1 MSALFTDEEKAIINT
16 LENKIKED
24 EFYLDFRGANT
35 KEFSHVYH
43 SYPAMMIPQ
52 LARELIKITTD
63 QNHRITNV
71 IDPFMGSGTTLVEGL
86 IKDLSVYG
94 NDINPLS
101 EMVSKAKTH
110 PIDPLYIEGE
120 FNLLKQHILEMY
132 EIYKVGDYQISNY
145 PNFDRIDFWFKK
157 EIIEKLQ
164 LIKNAI
170 LEYSNIHIKNFFM
183 VAFSETVRLV
193 SNTRNGE
200 FKLYRMPVE
209 KLEAWD
215 PDVLEIYFDI
225 VQRNLKGNK
234 DLWDIL
240 KDKKTKVSIT
250 KGSSFQLPYSDE
262 SMDLL
267 VTSPPY
273 GDSKTTVAY
282 GQYSRLSAQ
291 WLDLEIEKGIKI
303 NQLDNVMLGG
313 KISKDL
319 EANVV
324 LEELRSETLSNVY
337 HKIFIQD
344 NKRAYEVLQFYSDL
358 DKTLSEIERL
368 MRKGSYQYWVV
379 ANRTVKKINI
389 PTDQIIIEL
398 FEKYNIKYLHRFY
411 RNIPNKRMPAQNSP
425 TNKIGEKVT
434 TMNREII
441 IMFKK

>member
-1 MSALFTDEEKAIINT
+1 MFTDEEKAIINA

-24 EFYLDFRGANT
+24 EFYLDFRGENT

-63 QNHRITNV
+63 QNNSITNV

-101 EMVSKAKTH
+101 EMVSKAKTQ

-120 FNLLKQHILEMY
+120 FNLLKHHILEMY

-209 KLEAWD
+209 KLEVWN

-240 KDKKTKVSIT
+240 KDKKLKVSIT
-250 KGSSFQLPYSDE
+250 KGSSFQLPYADE

-273 GDSKTTVAY
+273 GDSRTTVAY

-291 WLDLEIEKGIKI
+291 WLDLEIDKGIKI

-324 LEELRSETLSNVY
+324 LEELGSETLYSVY
-337 HKIFIQD
+337 NKIFNED

-358 DKTLSEIERL
+358 DKTLREIERL

-389 PTDQIIIEL
+389 PTDQIIIEM
-398 FEKYNIKYLHRFY
+398 FEKYDIKYLHRFY
-411 RNIPNKRMPAQNSP
+411 RNIPNKRMPSQNSP
-425 TNKIGEKVT
+425 TNKAGEKVT